1 MRRGPDPAW
10 EVGDEALE
18 VLLEEV
24 TSELSL
30 EARVGVIQAKRQL
43 KLKQRDRKKKV
54 PETAEETEL

>member
-1 MRRGPDPAW
+1 M
-10 EVGDEALE
+10 E

-30 EARVGVIQAKRQL
+30 EARVGVIQAKRQV

-54 PETAEETEL
+54 PETAEEKEL